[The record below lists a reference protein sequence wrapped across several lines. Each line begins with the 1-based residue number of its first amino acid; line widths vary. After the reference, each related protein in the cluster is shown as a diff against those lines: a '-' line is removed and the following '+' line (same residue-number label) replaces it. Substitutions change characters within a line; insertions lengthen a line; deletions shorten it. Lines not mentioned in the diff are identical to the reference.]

1 MEPFGELDSP
11 LVDLSDD
18 LGLVLQVLHQLG
30 DPLQLVVVEVEV
42 CEVDGAPLPALL
54 EELSLIVEPLRQVAV
69 VWKQPPGREK

>member
-1 MEPFGELDSP
+1 MEPLRELDSP

-54 EELSLIVEPLRQVAV
+54 EELPLIVEPLRQVAV
-69 VWKQPPGREK
+69 VWDQPP